1 MQTIKPLLSR
11 CKLNS
16 HFLRFQPASQRCFSV
31 TWSELHQMDQ
41 KLKRKLNKLRM
52 FTEDREFTYEPPQ
65 MTYDKATGDVTIIPK
80 QAKKKPTII

>member
-1 MQTIKPLLSR
+1 
-11 CKLNS
+11 
-16 HFLRFQPASQRCFSV
+16 
-31 TWSELHQMDQ
+31 MDQ